1 LIAARRNNQ
10 INRRTRRD
18 AKGASPFASRNN
30 DSTCNDANVHD
41 AKQPSSSSLLS
52 YLSRP
57 RAFPTA
63 PRAFI
68 YGTTRLERG
77 SRRL

>member
-18 AKGASPFASRNN
+18 ANGASPFAS
-30 DSTCNDANVHD
+30 
-41 AKQPSSSSLLS
+41 LL
-52 YLSRP
+52 
-57 RAFPTA
+57 
-63 PRAFI
+63 
-68 YGTTRLERG
+68 TTRLVTTQMYTTRNLRLLLYHRIIALESVSHGAACVYIRDDESSRG